1 MQEKI
6 KPVKALGQNFLND
19 KNIIKKIV
27 ASLDIQKNEN
37 ILEVGPGMGALT
49 GELLEQ
55 NINYLGIEIDE
66 RAYKYLQNEFENIA
80 LANVD
85 FLKYNIQ
92 FENYKI
98 IGNLPYYITSSIL
111 FKIFELENKPSK
123 CIFMVQ
129 KEVAQ
134 RIAAKPG
141 TKDNGIL
148 AILTDFVG
156 EPKKLFDVSPNC
168 FYPRPRVWS
177 SIIEIN
183 FSKKYIADFKEFA
196 KFVKTAFNQRRKRLS
211 NSLKI
216 YGSLPD
222 EFAGKR
228 PEQLNCEEFVE
239 LFDKVNVK
247 QN

>member
-27 ASLDIQKNEN
+27 ASLDAQDNEN
-37 ILEVGPGMGALT
+37 VLEIGPGMGALT

-55 NINYLGIEIDE
+55 NINYLGVEIDE
-66 RAYKYLQNEFENIA
+66 RAYEYLKNEFESIT
-80 LANVD
+80 LANLD
-85 FLKYNIQ
+85 FLKYEIK
-92 FENYKI
+92 FEDYKI

-129 KEVAQ
+129 KEVAE

-156 EPKKLFDVSPNC
+156 EAKKLFDVSPNC

-183 FSKKYIADFKEFA
+183 FSKKYLVDFKEFA

-211 NSLKI
+211 NSLKS
-216 YGSLPD
+216 YGELPE
-222 EFAGKR
+222 EFSGKR
-228 PEQLNCEEFVE
+228 PEQLNCREFVE
-239 LFDKVNVK
+239 LFEKINAK
-247 QN
+247 EI